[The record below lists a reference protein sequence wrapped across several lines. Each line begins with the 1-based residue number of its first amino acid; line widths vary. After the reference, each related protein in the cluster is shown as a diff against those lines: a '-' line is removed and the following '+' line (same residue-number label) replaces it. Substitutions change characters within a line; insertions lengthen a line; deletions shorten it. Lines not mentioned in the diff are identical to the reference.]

1 MAYLKSTN
9 IDGDLTLTGSFD
21 IGGQLNLN
29 DNSLKYQGFSVPIV
43 IESGTSNIWTY
54 RKWSDGV
61 LECWG
66 NYEYSFNAN
75 TAHTAW
81 GGSILYN

>member
-9 IDGDLTLTGSFD
+9 IHGDLTLTGSFD

-29 DNSLKYQGFSVPIV
+29 DNSLKYQGFSVPVV
-43 IESGTSNIWTY
+43 IESGTSSIWTY

-66 NYEYSFNAN
+66 NYEYNFNAS
-75 TAHTAW
+75 TSHTAW
-81 GGSILYN
+81 GGILYN